1 MEADGIG
8 GGLAQTTLN
17 VAKETGP
24 KNGVVGAGGV
34 VDLKSFPAAII
45 DGQALKFVADALG
58 VGTELPAFGG
68 GNGGL
73 GHENSIVMTLGNGQS
88 LKRIVPGVAHE
99 NTQIVARQ
107 YCVGDEIMVEVQVQ

>member
-8 GGLAQTTLN
+8 GRLAQATPY
-17 VAKETGP
+17 VPKETGP
-24 KNGVVGAGGV
+24 KYDVVGAGGV
-34 VDLKSFPAAII
+34 VDLKGLPAAIM
-45 DGQALKFVADALG
+45 DDQALKIVADALG
-58 VGTELPAFGG
+58 VGTEPPAFGG

-73 GHENSIVMTLGNGQS
+73 GHVNSIVMTLGNGQP

-107 YCVGDEIMVEVQVQ
+107 YRVGDEIVVEGEVQ